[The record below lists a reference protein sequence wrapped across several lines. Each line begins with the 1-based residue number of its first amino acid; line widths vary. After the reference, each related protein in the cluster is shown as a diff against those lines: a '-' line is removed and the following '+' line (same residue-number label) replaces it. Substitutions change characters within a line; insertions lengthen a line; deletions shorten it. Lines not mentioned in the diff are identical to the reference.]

1 VESRIVLYF
10 DQSKKALILNAQYL
24 KRMAL
29 AGEIA
34 KKPFVGLFQPL
45 INPTRPVPLL
55 FSHRLTG
62 WSVWQFRCGVT
73 KVRYTSF
80 LSSPF

>member
-34 KKPFVGLFQPL
+34 KKPFVVCS
-45 INPTRPVPLL
+45 NR
-55 FSHRLTG
+55 
-62 WSVWQFRCGVT
+62 
-73 KVRYTSF
+73 
-80 LSSPF
+80 